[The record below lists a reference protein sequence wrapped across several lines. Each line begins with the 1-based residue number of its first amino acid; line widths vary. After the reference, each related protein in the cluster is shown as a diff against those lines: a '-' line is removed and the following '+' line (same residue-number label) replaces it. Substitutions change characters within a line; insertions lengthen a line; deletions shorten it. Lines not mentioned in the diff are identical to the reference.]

1 MSIEPVLS
9 YSIKDLEN
17 ISGIKAHTL
26 RIWEQR
32 YNLFEPN
39 RTDTNIRLYSNSDM
53 RKLLNV
59 ALLNNN
65 GVKISKIA
73 ELSNDQLNVKA
84 SEILVSQNNYQNQ
97 IEFLVMSMIDM
108 NESKFEEIISEN
120 ILSIGLVNTIEN
132 IVYPFLIRVGVLWQ
146 TNSIHPGQ
154 EHFMSNLIRQKLI
167 SAIDSQSLKPAADG
181 PVFMLFLP
189 DNELHEISLI
199 YYNFLLRELNYQTIY
214 LGQSVPFKELIKV
227 AHHKKVT
234 HALSV
239 FTSGLKNS
247 KIEGYLSSLSAALPE
262 VQFFLSGYQLID
274 FKTHSLSNVNTF
286 KNLQEF
292 KSSITE
298 LNQPK

>member
-120 ILSIGLVNTIEN
+120 ILSIAQLCNHTSEDLLKI
-132 IVYPFLIRVGVLWQ
+132 P
-146 TNSIHPGQ
+146 
-154 EHFMSNLIRQKLI
+154 NLGKRSLRDVVDCLAFRGMKLKD
-167 SAIDSQSLKPAADG
+167 AP
-181 PVFMLFLP
+181 
-189 DNELHEISLI
+189 
-199 YYNFLLRELNYQTIY
+199 
-214 LGQSVPFKELIKV
+214 
-227 AHHKKVT
+227 
-234 HALSV
+234 
-239 FTSGLKNS
+239 
-247 KIEGYLSSLSAALPE
+247 
-262 VQFFLSGYQLID
+262 
-274 FKTHSLSNVNTF
+274 
-286 KNLQEF
+286 
-292 KSSITE
+292 
-298 LNQPK
+298 